1 MVFCLGWPD
10 SGLATDGHMA
20 LNMSMS
26 RMDESGAGRLVR
38 ELTASVELM
47 LEEYRNVSP
56 CPNPCTDTAHANM
69 EFAGG

>member
-1 MVFCLGWPD
+1 
-10 SGLATDGHMA
+10 
-20 LNMSMS
+20 MS

-56 CPNPCTDTAHANM
+56 CPNPCTDTAHENM